1 MWRWSLVTGED
12 FLRHTWWS
20 LLSARASETPDRVA
34 LHFEGP
40 GWAQPLR
47 FGEWH
52 RLSAETAAA
61 LAAVGV
67 GPGDM
72 VAVLCPGS
80 AVWPILQAACSRLGA
95 VLVPLNSRYRQDELS
110 YVLGLTRP
118 KAIFYIEAI
127 RNERIIDRI
136 APALPAGPT
145 PALVALAAPRI
156 ETTGASTGTPP
167 PVTGPTTW
175 PAFLGSASGG
185 TLPRTGPT
193 PAPTPADP
201 VLMQFTSGTTA
212 FPKGALLGSAS
223 TLRATYELGRRMGL
237 TSDDVMYS
245 TQPMYHVGGS
255 VATTL
260 MALTVGCTMIVPER
274 YSPEETFR
282 LIRAHGATART
293 GQAAMYAMEL
303 AHPDFD
309 PAIFATVTKGWSG
322 GSAELKQAVIERMDI
337 PGLVSMYGLTE
348 SAAST
353 TVCAWNDPL
362 AARLASCGRA
372 LPGLEV
378 AIRVDG
384 RMRHRDTGLGEVC
397 VRGWALMAGYF
408 ADETATRAAIDADG
422 WLRTGDLGRIDDQ
435 GYLYFVDRIKEMIK
449 PGGENVSPAEIE
461 RVISTFPG
469 VNQVA
474 VVGVPDE
481 RLGEAPAAFVEL
493 APGTSIGEE
502 EIIGA
507 CAARM
512 ASFKVPR
519 RVVFVTSWPM
529 TESGK
534 ILKRELRGSLTDAAL
549 GWVGRSG

>member
-1 MWRWSLVTGED
+1 VTGEE
-12 FLRHTWWS
+12 LLSHTWWS
-20 LLSARASETPDRVA
+20 LLTARAAESPDRVA
-34 LHFEGP
+34 LHFSGP
-40 GWAQPLR
+40 GWDQPLR

-52 RLSAETAAA
+52 RLAAEASAA
-61 LAAVGV
+61 LSAAGV

-80 AVWPILQAACSRLGA
+80 AVWPILQAACSRVGA
-95 VLVPLNSRYRQDELS
+95 VLVPLNSRYRLDELS

-118 KAIFYIEAI
+118 KAIFYIAAI
-127 RNERIIDRI
+127 RDEPIIDRLTPALPPDT
-136 APALPAGPT
+136 APALIE
-145 PALVALAAPRI
+145 LAAPRV
-156 ETTGASTGTPP
+156 ETTGTRPGTAASADGSTSRPA
-167 PVTGPTTW
+167 TW
-175 PAFLGSASGG
+175 AAFLGTGSQASGAA
-185 TLPRTGPT
+185 T
-193 PAPTPADP
+193 PEVSPADP

-223 TLRATYELGRRMGL
+223 TLRATYELGVRMGL
-237 TSDDVMYS
+237 TPDDVMYS

-260 MALTVGCTMIVPER
+260 MALTIGCTMIVPER

-282 LIRAHGATART
+282 LVREHRCTART

-337 PGLVSMYGLTE
+337 PHLVSMYGLTE
-348 SAAST
+348 SSSST
-353 TVCAWNDPL
+353 TVCAWHDPL
-362 AARLASCGRA
+362 EARLASCGRA

-378 AIRVDG
+378 AILEDG
-384 RMRHRDTGLGEVC
+384 RMRDRDTGLGEIC

-408 ADETATRAAIDADG
+408 SDAAATRATIDADG
-422 WLRTGDLGRIDDQ
+422 WLHTGDLGRIDDQ

-449 PGGENVSPAEIE
+449 PGGENVSPAEVE
-461 RVISTFPG
+461 RVILSFPG

-474 VVGVPDE
+474 VVGIPDE
-481 RLGEAPAAFVEL
+481 RLGEVPAAFVER
-493 APGTSIGEE
+493 APGAAIEAA
-502 EIIGA
+502 EIIER

-512 ASFKVPR
+512 ARFKVPR
-519 RVVFVTSWPM
+519 EVVFVTSWPL

-534 ILKRELRGSLTDAAL
+534 ILKRELRDSLARGDL